1 MSQQLITNYFP
12 ETKLSKINA
21 TSYQNIINELAKC
34 YVKDSVKRFNSH
46 IRASIKVAFHQG
58 VLKKDFTEI
67 VKVFSDVESKRE
79 EDNYLELDEYEQLIT
94 DYRKTIKYQSHFF
107 LYTIGK
113 TGLR

>member
-1 MSQQLITNYFP
+1 MSRQLITKYFP
-12 ETKLSKINA
+12 ETKLSKINT

-94 DYRKTIKYQSHFF
+94 DYRKTIKY
-107 LYTIGK
+107 
-113 TGLR
+113 